1 MIKVKKYLLFLF
13 ILVITALFL
22 SGCVYIIK
30 RQKFVKKT
38 VEVPAA
44 QEKAP
49 AVERV
54 VEVCKTQAAPDFKLK
69 DLSHETFTL
78 SSYKGRQPVVLFF
91 WTTKCPF
98 CVSELRML
106 RDMYPEMVKQGWEL
120 LAIDVG
126 EYAYR
131 VDRYAKKYAL
141 NFKVLLDSDIN
152 VARDYDILGVPTYVF
167 VDKKGCIAFMDH
179 YFSQEKYQELT
190 LK

>member
-1 MIKVKKYLLFLF
+1 MIKVKKYLFFLF
-13 ILVITALFL
+13 ILVIAVSFS
-22 SGCVYIIK
+22 SGCVIVIK
-30 RQKFVKKT
+30 KQKVAEKP
-38 VEVPAA
+38 VEKPIVREEPVAI
-44 QEKAP
+44 EKL
-49 AVERV
+49 
-54 VEVCKTQAAPDFKLK
+54 EVCKTQAAPDFKLK